1 MLSVASRNNKR
12 VRSGRKKHVSVGVIR
27 KGTRKKKKKIIYI
40 LSKHSSFKGRIGL
53 S

>member
-27 KGTRKKKKKIIYI
+27 KGTRKKKKKSSIYFQSI
-40 LSKHSSFKGRIGL
+40 LALKGG
-53 S
+53 